1 MTAGYCQLH
10 GPRGGQSMLLA
21 SEVQDTWT
29 EMIDANGLS
38 LFEIM
43 KGMSVN
49 QSLGSYSSGAGFVRI
64 RNRQSGLVKMLEPLS
79 IVTEEKTRY
88 WPSVTIQDNDII
100 EEIWVTPPT

>member
-1 MTAGYCQLH
+1 
-10 GPRGGQSMLLA
+10 MLLA

-64 RNRQSGLVKMLEPLS
+64 RNRQSVNFRVRLHKRFCHS
-79 IVTEEKTRY
+79 IWKIFKRFF
-88 WPSVTIQDNDII
+88 I
-100 EEIWVTPPT
+100 